1 MTTDVTAS
9 HSPIAPVHSV
19 PNGLPALDALAGLNP
34 ADAQAVADG
43 HRQCCQPEP
52 TQGVQVGMAGIGTT
66 GY

>member
-34 ADAQAVADG
+34 TDAQAVADAIANAASPNPRKAYRSAWPG
-43 HRQCCQPEP
+43 
-52 TQGVQVGMAGIGTT
+52 
-66 GY
+66 